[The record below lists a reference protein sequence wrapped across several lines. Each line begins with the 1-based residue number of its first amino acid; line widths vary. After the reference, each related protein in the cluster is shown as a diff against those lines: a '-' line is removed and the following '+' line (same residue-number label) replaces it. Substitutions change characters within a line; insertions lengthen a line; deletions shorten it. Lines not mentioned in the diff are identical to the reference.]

1 MGHFQVEC
9 IESIVDDDCSQYG
22 KFVFEPLDRG
32 QGLTVGNALRRVL
45 LANLKG
51 SAVTSVRIAGVT
63 HEFAT
68 IPGVREDV
76 LDILLNLKQ
85 VVLRSYGKESPQI
98 GRLFLRGPVT
108 VKSGDLELS
117 PEVEVINPEQYIA
130 TLSAEATLEMEIK
143 VEQGKGYQ
151 PVERNRDESSALD
164 FMQIDAVYMP
174 VRKVNYSVEETLI
187 GGMPTDT
194 LMLEVW
200 TNGSLTPQEALGQAA
215 TILVDLFNPLKDVTF
230 TPIEDQRPEE
240 EDEGNQIPIEGLNLS
255 VRAYNCLKR
264 AQINNVAD
272 LLEYNQEDL
281 LEIKNFGAKSAEEV
295 IEALQVHLGITMPSD
310 KSKTAT

>member
-9 IESIVDDDCSQYG
+9 VESVVDNDFSQYG

-51 SAVTSVRIAGVT
+51 SAITSVRIAGVT

-85 VVLRSYGKESPQI
+85 VILRSHSAEPQI
-98 GRLFLRGPVT
+98 GRLFVRGPST
-108 VKSGDLELS
+108 VKSGDFELS
-117 PEVEVINPEQYIA
+117 PEVEAINPEQYVA
-130 TLSAEATLEMEIK
+130 TLSADAALEMEIK
-143 VEQGKGYQ
+143 IEQGKGYQ
-151 PVERNRDESSALD
+151 PVDRTRDEGAALD
-164 FMQIDAVYMP
+164 FMQIDSVFMP
-174 VRKVNYSVEETLI
+174 VNKVNYTVEDIRVAGAGAKDRLI
-187 GGMPTDT
+187 
-194 LMLEVW
+194 LEVW

-230 TPIEDQRPEE
+230 TPVEELEAEE
-240 EDEGNQIPIEGLNLS
+240 EDETGDEPAKGK
-255 VRAYNCLKR
+255 KR
-264 AQINNVAD
+264 
-272 LLEYNQEDL
+272 
-281 LEIKNFGAKSAEEV
+281 KR
-295 IEALQVHLGITMPSD
+295 
-310 KSKTAT
+310 